1 MPALSPQLPPQAIAM
16 KPVLRVIVPTVS
28 LSVNF
33 STDTN
38 VETSLGIGSTTD
50 YITENLSVPAGA
62 IYAAQMSSDGK
73 TIAVL
78 VDTTV
83 KAGVGHTYLGWP
95 LPASAL

>member
-1 MPALSPQLPPQAIAM
+1 M
-16 KPVLRVIVPTVS
+16 KPVLRVIIPTVS

-38 VETSLGIGSTTD
+38 VEGSLGVGSTTD
-50 YITENLSVPAGA
+50 YITENLAVPAGA
-62 IYAAQMSSDGK
+62 IYAAQMSTDGK
-73 TIAVL
+73 TINVL

-83 KAGVGHTYLGWP
+83 KAGVGHNYLGWP